1 MILSDKIRF
10 AGDVSI
16 ENISVVTSKG
26 NTQNITNQVIK
37 IEIYEDLFSPF
48 TTGLVTVKDSFDFV
62 NALPFI
68 GEEFLNIKMFTPG
81 IEAEYQID
89 QQYYI
94 YKVSNR
100 TITGDRTVV
109 YQLHIVSK
117 EAIVDANK
125 KVSKAHQGL
134 ISDIVKDLFTNKE
147 YGLETRKNVFVE
159 PTANTT
165 KFISNYWSPIK
176 SLNYATGNAVSK
188 TGAANYTFYENR
200 KGFNFTSLDYLYSKD
215 YYQEFLYDNY
225 TRDVEVDR
233 TTINLDREYKRILEI
248 DIPVLHDYIQRAQSG
263 MFSSAMATNDIF
275 TKKYTFKTYDMHQ
288 DFGNTTHLNEYPP
301 ATPSIVKSP
310 SAMVI
315 NMPREYG
322 VFNGYTDVSNA
333 RSIQRRLSQL
343 VSAQNTKI
351 NITVPGRTDY
361 TVGQKVK
368 VILNKI
374 EPIGAKDSNDDI
386 LDKVLSGYYI
396 VSAINHS
403 VDREKHECIME
414 LIKDTYI
421 VDFNRISK

>member
-1 MILSDKIRF
+1 MITTDKIRF

-16 ENISVVTSKG
+16 ENVSVVTSKG

-48 TTGLVTVKDSFDFV
+48 TTGLITVKDSFDFV

-81 IEAEYQID
+81 IEVEHYID

-100 TITGDRTVV
+100 IITGDRTVV
-109 YQLHIVSK
+109 YQLHIISK

-125 KVSKAHQGL
+125 KVSKPHEGL
-134 ISDIVKDLFTNKE
+134 ISDIIKDIYTNKE
-147 YGLETRKNVFVE
+147 YGLETKKPVFVE

-165 KFISNYWSPIK
+165 KFISNYWSPVK

-188 TGAANYTFYENR
+188 TGAANYVFYENR

-233 TTINLDREYKRILEI
+233 TRINLDREYKRILEI
-248 DIPVLHDYIQRAQSG
+248 DVPILHDYIQRAQSG
-263 MFSSAMATNDIF
+263 MFSSAIATNDIF
-275 TKKYTFKTYDMHQ
+275 TKKYHFKLYDMLQ
-288 DFGNTTHLNEYPP
+288 DFDKTTHLNEFPP
-301 ATPSIVKSP
+301 ATTSIVKSP
-310 SAMVI
+310 SSMVI
-315 NMPREYG
+315 NMPKEYG

-343 VSAQNTKI
+343 ASAQNNKI

-368 VILNKI
+368 LILNKI
-374 EPIGAKDSNDDI
+374 EPISVKDSNDDI

-403 VDREKHECIME
+403 VDREKHECVME

-421 VDFNRISK
+421 VDFNRTSK